1 VEEAREHSALSAREQ
16 ERRRRAAMLRGIR
29 VHVLIALVTTM
40 ILIVVNYLTTPAYPW
55 WMWVAV
61 AWGAPLA
68 VHVAIAMEIF
78 RSKG

>member
-1 VEEAREHSALSAREQ
+1 MEEAREHPALSGREQ
-16 ERRRRAAMLRGIR
+16 ERRRRAATMRGLRL
-29 VHVLIALVTTM
+29 HVLIALVTTM
-40 ILIVVNYLTTPAYPW
+40 AMIVVNYLTTPAYPW

-78 RSKG
+78 PSKG

>member
-1 VEEAREHSALSAREQ
+1 VEEAREHSALSARDQ
-16 ERRRRAAMLRGIR
+16 ERARRARMIRGIR
-29 VHVLIALVTTM
+29 IHVMIALVSTM
-40 ILIVVNYLTTPAYPW
+40 VLIVVNYLTTPAYPW